1 MKFRNTPVDGFF
13 ALHIATGEPLTEAIK
28 EELEKDNAVM
38 EDVQYSTHIEDGVLF
53 NDVLVM
59 YRKQDKPEDWRDAI
73 KEAAYEMH

>member
-13 ALHIATGEPLTEAIK
+13 ALHIAAGEPLTEAIK
-28 EELEKDNAVM
+28 EELAKTDAVM

-59 YRKQDKPEDWRDAI
+59 YRNIDRSGTIQTAI
-73 KEAAYEMH
+73 EAGIL

>member
-13 ALHIATGEPLTEAIK
+13 ALHIASGEPLTEAIK
-28 EELEKDNAVM
+28 EELAKTDAVM

-59 YRKQDKPEDWRDAI
+59 YRNIDRSGTIQTAI
-73 KEAAYEMH
+73 EAGIL